1 MGKFRKKASVSQSIP
16 TASLPDIIFILL
28 FFFMVATKMRK
39 ADPKVVF
46 TQPSASQ
53 IQAIPET
60 MESID
65 LFIGKPKDTQ
75 KYGTAPLI
83 QAGENFIS
91 PEDLFT
97 YIADARTKL
106 PPTKRSPGK
115 IIINIKMD
123 ENLPIGILIDVKQ
136 RLRKMGIRNLNYTAL
151 KQSEI

>member
-39 ADPKVVF
+39 ADPKVIVN
-46 TQPSASQ
+46 QASASQ

-65 LFIGKPKDTQ
+65 LFIGKPKDVK
-75 KYGTAPLI
+75 KYGSAPLI
-83 QAGENFIS
+83 QAGENFI
-91 PEDLFT
+91 PLDGLYT
-97 YIADARTKL
+97 YIADARMKL
-106 PPTKRSPGK
+106 PASKRRPAK

-136 RLRKMGIRNLNYTAL
+136 KLRKMGIRNLNYTAL
-151 KQSEI
+151 KQTEI